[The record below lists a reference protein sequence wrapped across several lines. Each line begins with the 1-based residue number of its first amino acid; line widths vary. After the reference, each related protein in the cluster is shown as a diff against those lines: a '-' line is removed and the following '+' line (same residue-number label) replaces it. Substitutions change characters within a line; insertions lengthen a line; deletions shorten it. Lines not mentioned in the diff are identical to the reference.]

1 MSSGRQS
8 VSSCDGRAAVIL
20 DGLDAAVRA
29 ELRLEIAAEVDSTNE
44 VVKRRCTSG
53 ADIHGLALLADRQSA
68 GRGRLGKPWF
78 SPPDSNLYLSLGWRF
93 DSDTCDLAGLSLAVG
108 CAIAE
113 QLQDSMGVDI
123 RLKWPNDLYIAGMKV
138 GGILIDIV
146 PASGEGWQLVV
157 GVGLNVAM
165 PRTDAIDQPWT
176 DLAAHLKVP
185 PSRDDVAGDVLL
197 ALTSMLS
204 DWPTAGFLSWREVWQ
219 RRDFLVGNE
228 VAVQHNGAAL
238 VGVAMGVDSTGALT
252 VDTDSG
258 VVSVHAG
265 EASMLRR
272 ASS

>member
-93 DSDTCDLAGLSLAVG
+93 DGDTCDLAGLSLAVG

-146 PASGEGWQLVV
+146 PSSGEGWQLVV

-165 PRTDAIDQPWT
+165 PGTDVIDQPWT

-197 ALTSMLS
+197 ALTSLLS
-204 DWPTAGFLSWREVWQ
+204 DWPTAGFLNWREVWQ
-219 RRDFLVGNE
+219 RRDFLAGHE
-228 VAVQHNGAAL
+228 VEVQHNGEVL
-238 VGVAMGVDSTGALT
+238 VGLAMGVDLTGALS
-252 VDTDSG
+252 VDTDRG

-265 EASMLRR
+265 ETSMLRR
-272 ASS
+272 AQS

>member
-1 MSSGRQS
+1 
-8 VSSCDGRAAVIL
+8 
-20 DGLDAAVRA
+20 
-29 ELRLEIAAEVDSTNE
+29 
-44 VVKRRCTSG
+44 
-53 ADIHGLALLADRQSA
+53 
-68 GRGRLGKPWF
+68 
-78 SPPDSNLYLSLGWRF
+78 
-93 DSDTCDLAGLSLAVG
+93 
-108 CAIAE
+108 
-113 QLQDSMGVDI
+113 MGVDI
-123 RLKWPNDLYIAGMKV
+123 RLKWPNDLYIAGLKV

-146 PASGEGWQLVV
+146 PASGEDWQLVV

-265 EASMLRR
+265 EASMLRL